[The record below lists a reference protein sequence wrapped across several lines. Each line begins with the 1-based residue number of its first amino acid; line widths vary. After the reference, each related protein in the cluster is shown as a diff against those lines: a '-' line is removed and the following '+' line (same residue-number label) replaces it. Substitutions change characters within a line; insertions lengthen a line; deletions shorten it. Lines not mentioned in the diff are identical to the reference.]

1 MVNLKKDKENLNEMA
16 NLFKNNNNQSKDF
29 QRTKRK
35 EVIKIINKTMKSN
48 SKQILTDD
56 LIDEILKEIK
66 SKKQKS
72 VLEILN
78 QHQITK
84 N

>member
-1 MVNLKKDKENLNEMA
+1 MA
-16 NLFKNNNNQSKDF
+16 NLLKNNNNQSKDF

-56 LIDEILKEIK
+56 LIDKISKEIN

>member
-16 NLFKNNNNQSKDF
+16 NLLKNNNNQSKDF

-56 LIDEILKEIK
+56 LIDEISKEIN

>member
-16 NLFKNNNNQSKDF
+16 KSLKNNNNQSKDF

-56 LIDEILKEIK
+56 LIDIISKEIN

>member
-1 MVNLKKDKENLNEMA
+1 MA
-16 NLFKNNNNQSKDF
+16 NSLKNNNNQSKDF

-56 LIDEILKEIK
+56 LIDKISKEIN

>member
-1 MVNLKKDKENLNEMA
+1 MA
-16 NLFKNNNNQSKDF
+16 NLLKNNNNQSKDF
-29 QRTKRK
+29 QKTKKK
-35 EVIKIINKTMKSN
+35 EVIKIIDKTMKSN

-56 LIDEILKEIK
+56 LIDEISKEIN

>member
-1 MVNLKKDKENLNEMA
+1 M
-16 NLFKNNNNQSKDF
+16 
-29 QRTKRK
+29 
-35 EVIKIINKTMKSN
+35 IKIINKIMKSN

-56 LIDEILKEIK
+56 LIDEISKEIN

>member
-16 NLFKNNNNQSKDF
+16 NLLKNNNNQSKDF

-56 LIDEILKEIK
+56 LIDEILKEIN

>member
-1 MVNLKKDKENLNEMA
+1 MKWQIYLKIIIIKVKI
-16 NLFKNNNNQSKDF
+16 FKRLK
-29 QRTKRK
+29 K

-48 SKQILTDD
+48 SKQIFTDD
-56 LIDEILKEIK
+56 LIDEILKEIN

>member
-1 MVNLKKDKENLNEMA
+1 MA
-16 NLFKNNNNQSKDF
+16 NSLKNNNNQSKDF

-48 SKQILTDD
+48 SKQILTDN
-56 LIDEILKEIK
+56 LIDEISKEIN

>member
-1 MVNLKKDKENLNEMA
+1 MKWQIYLKIIIIKVKI
-16 NLFKNNNNQSKDF
+16 FKRLK
-29 QRTKRK
+29 K

-48 SKQILTDD
+48 SKQILTYD
-56 LIDEILKEIK
+56 LIDEISKEIN

-72 VLEILN
+72 VLEIVN

>member
-1 MVNLKKDKENLNEMA
+1 MKWQIYLKIIIIKVKI
-16 NLFKNNNNQSKDF
+16 FKRLK
-29 QRTKRK
+29 K

-56 LIDEILKEIK
+56 LIDEISKEIN
-66 SKKQKS
+66 SKKEKS
-72 VLEILN
+72 FLEILN